1 MEIVGYNMDVWS
13 TAMQEAKCF
22 LDELFSDY
30 LSKRTGDAGVK
41 KVSVFLCGAAAALLM
56 TGCGEMS
63 DLTETETE
71 LISEYA
77 VGVLLKHDK
86 IHSSRLVDIVEE
98 EEVEEPTEAPEEAAE
113 EPEEEPELEEGA
125 VAVNEGRDEDAE
137 PAVSSIEQYYGI
149 QNIAI
154 SYTGY
159 ETAASYPPQTEE
171 DTLVFSM
178 DASPGTDLLVLKFNA
193 QNLTGEDQTLNML
206 EYGARFR
213 VSVSGESSKGAL
225 ATMLVNDMQTYDGVI
240 PANTIVEMVT
250 IVEVPK
256 GTSVGSID
264 MILRGG
270 EQDGIL
276 HLQ

>member
-1 MEIVGYNMDVWS
+1 M
-13 TAMQEAKCF
+13 
-22 LDELFSDY
+22 
-30 LSKRTGDAGVK
+30 K
-41 KVSVFLCGAAAALLM
+41 KVSVFLCSVAAAFLM
-56 TGCGEMS
+56 TGCGEMP
-63 DLTETETE
+63 DLTEAETE

-77 VGVLLKHDK
+77 VGVLLKHDR
-86 IHSSRLVDIVEE
+86 IHSNRLVDIAEE
-98 EEVEEPTEAPEEAAE
+98 EEEEPAEVPEESAE
-113 EPEEEPELEEGA
+113 EPEEQPEPEEDAAA
-125 VAVNEGRDEDAE
+125 VSADQDEDVQFAL
-137 PAVSSIEQYYGI
+137 SSIEQYYGI

-171 DTLVFSM
+171 DAPYFSM
-178 DASPGTDLLVLKFNA
+178 DATPGTDLLVLKFNA
-193 QNLTGEDQTLNML
+193 QNLTGEDQALNML

-213 VSVSGESSKGAL
+213 VSVSGEPSKGAL

-240 PANTIVEMVT
+240 PANAAVEMVT
-250 IVEVPK
+250 IVEVPQ

-270 EQDGIL
+270 EEDGTL